1 MRNDTSTEVETFV
14 VSSPA
19 GTAAMV
25 HGAMVS
31 RGDVVRPAAFGARAF
46 VDRSLGG
53 IVIAKGNVVEVVPM
67 SSVLTY
73 RLVNPAPAAEVQD
86 SGPPQGGPPQSPP
99 PTPADAKPPKGAK
112 PKLPEVQE

>member
-1 MRNDTSTEVETFV
+1 MRNNTSMEVETFV

-25 HGAMVS
+25 HGVMVS

-53 IVIAKGNVVEVVPM
+53 IVIARGSVVEVVPM

-73 RLVNPAPAAEVQD
+73 RLSNPTLAPEAQG
-86 SGPPQGGPPQSPP
+86 SGPQQPP
-99 PTPADAKPPKGAK
+99 PTPADAKQPKGAK